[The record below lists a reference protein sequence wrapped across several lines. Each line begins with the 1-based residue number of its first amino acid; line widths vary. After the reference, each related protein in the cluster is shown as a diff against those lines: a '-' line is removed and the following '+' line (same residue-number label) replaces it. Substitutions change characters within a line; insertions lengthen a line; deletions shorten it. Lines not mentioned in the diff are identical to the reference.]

1 MLKLIGISE
10 WYKVDREIKNR
21 GFILS
26 NKYLFLILIFFTSN
40 SFTQENLPIVAVS
53 QFEQTFQNDRRSR
66 PAANPDNYEAMLET
80 QLIKVG
86 RFRVY
91 ERNKLEEVLREQGL
105 QESLSGN
112 NTQIKIDG
120 VDYLVYGAIT
130 DMSSEAKEISTG
142 GFASVRV
149 SNRFGVDIKIVDALS
164 GEIRRAESIV
174 AVIETGSGVA
184 TRSFSNI
191 QADSNGLVEAQ
202 RIVAKRSAALLAESI
217 FPIRV
222 VDIFNDEIYLNYG
235 DSILS
240 VGDRLKVIQE
250 GREIIDQDTGLSLGS
265 RQKVLGEIE
274 IVSADSNL
282 SIAKIIKND
291 AEFTVGAVAKII
303 LETLGSKNKEQRERK
318 GKKIW
323 KN

>member
-1 MLKLIGISE
+1 MK
-10 WYKVDREIKNR
+10 K
-21 GFILS
+21 F
-26 NKYLFLILIFFTSN
+26 LFLIFILFTNNLIS
-40 SFTQENLPIVAVS
+40 QENLPIVAVS
-53 QFEQTFQNDRRSR
+53 QFEQTFQNDRYRR
-66 PAANPDNYEAMLET
+66 PSANVDNYEAMLET

-130 DMSSEAKEISTG
+130 DMSSEAKELSTG
-142 GFASVRV
+142 GFATIKVTS
-149 SNRFGVDIKIVDALS
+149 RFGVDVKIVDALS

-184 TRSFSNI
+184 TKGFTNVEV
-191 QADSNGLVEAQ
+191 DNNGLVEAQ
-202 RIVAKRSAALLAESI
+202 RIVAKRTAALLAESI

-240 VGDRLKVIQE
+240 VGDRLRVIQE

-274 IVSADSNL
+274 IVSADSSL
-282 SIAKIIKND
+282 SIAKIIKED
-291 AEFTVGAVAKII
+291 SEFTVGSVAKMI
-303 LETLGSKNKEQRERK
+303 LEDSSSKNKKQRERK
-318 GKKIW
+318 GRKI
-323 KN
+323 

>member
-1 MLKLIGISE
+1 
-10 WYKVDREIKNR
+10 
-21 GFILS
+21 
-26 NKYLFLILIFFTSN
+26 
-40 SFTQENLPIVAVS
+40 
-53 QFEQTFQNDRRSR
+53 
-66 PAANPDNYEAMLET
+66 MLET

-130 DMSSEAKEISTG
+130 DMSSEAKEFNTS
-142 GFASVRV
+142 GFATIRV
-149 SNRFGVDIKIVDALS
+149 TNRFGVDIKIVDALS

-174 AVIETGSGVA
+174 AVVDTGSGVA
-184 TRSFSNI
+184 TKSFSNI
-191 QADSNGLVEAQ
+191 EANSNGLVEAQ

-240 VGDRLKVIQE
+240 IGDRLRVIQE

-274 IVSADSNL
+274 ITSADSNL
-282 SIAKIIKND
+282 SIAKIIKNS
-291 AEFTVGAVAKII
+291 AEFTVGSVAKMI
-303 LETLGSKNKEQRERK
+303 LDNSGSQNKQQRERK
-318 GKKIW
+318 GRKL
-323 KN
+323 

>member
-1 MLKLIGISE
+1 M
-10 WYKVDREIKNR
+10 KNYI
-21 GFILS
+21 FII
-26 NKYLFLILIFFTSN
+26 LFLFTN
-40 SFTQENLPIVAVS
+40 SLMSQENLPIVAVS
-53 QFEQTFQNDRRSR
+53 QFEQTFQNGRYIRA
-66 PAANPDNYEAMLET
+66 AANPDNYEAMLET

-91 ERNKLEEVLREQGL
+91 ERNKLEQVLREQGL

-130 DMSSEAKEISTG
+130 DMSSEAKEFATG
-142 GFASVRV
+142 GFATIKVT
-149 SNRFGVDIKIVDALS
+149 NRFGVDIKIVDALS

-174 AVIETGSGVA
+174 AIVETGSGVA
-184 TRSFSNI
+184 TKGFSNVEV
-191 QADSNGLVEAQ
+191 DGNGLVEAQ

-222 VDIFNDEIYLNYG
+222 VDIYNDEIYLNYG

-240 VGDRLKVIQE
+240 IGDRLKVIQE

-265 RQKVLGEIE
+265 RQKTLGEIE
-274 IVSADSNL
+274 IVSTEASL
-282 SIAKIIKND
+282 SIGKITKEDND
-291 AEFTVGAVAKII
+291 FTVGSVAKMI
-303 LETLGSKNKEQRERK
+303 LDDPNSKNKKQRERK
-318 GKKIW
+318 GRKI
-323 KN
+323 

>member
-1 MLKLIGISE
+1 MK
-10 WYKVDREIKNR
+10 KH
-21 GFILS
+21 
-26 NKYLFLILIFFTSN
+26 YLFLIFIFFTAPLFSK
-40 SFTQENLPIVAVS
+40 ENLPIVAVS
-53 QFEQTFQNDRRSR
+53 QFEQTFQNDRRRRLAS
-66 PAANPDNYEAMLET
+66 NPDNYEAMLET

-130 DMSSEAKEISTG
+130 DMSSEAKEFNTS
-142 GFASVRV
+142 GFATIRV
-149 SNRFGVDIKIVDALS
+149 TNRFGVDIKIVDALS

-174 AVIETGSGVA
+174 AVVDTGSGVA
-184 TRSFSNI
+184 TKSFSNI
-191 QADSNGLVEAQ
+191 EANSNGLVEAQ

-240 VGDRLKVIQE
+240 IGDRLRVVQE

-274 IVSADSNL
+274 ITSADSNL
-282 SIAKIIKND
+282 SIAKIIKNS
-291 AEFTVGAVAKII
+291 AEFTVGSVAKMI
-303 LETLGSKNKEQRERK
+303 LDNSGSQNKQQRERK
-318 GKKIW
+318 GRKL
-323 KN
+323 

>member
-1 MLKLIGISE
+1 MFKKYQLIFLIILSI
-10 WYKVDREIKNR
+10 D
-21 GFILS
+21 ILS
-26 NKYLFLILIFFTSN
+26 ND
-40 SFTQENLPIVAVS
+40 NLPIVAVS
-53 QFEQTFQNDRRSR
+53 QFEQTFQNDRRTRLAS
-66 PAANPDNYEAMLET
+66 NPDNYEAMLET

-130 DMSSEAKEISTG
+130 DMSSEAKEFKTD
-142 GFASVRV
+142 GFATVRV
-149 SNRFGVDIKIVDALS
+149 TNRFGVDIKIVDTLS

-174 AVIETGSGVA
+174 AVIDSGSGVA
-184 TRSFSNI
+184 TKDFSNLEVGT
-191 QADSNGLVEAQ
+191 NGLVEAQ

-217 FPIRV
+217 FPVRV

-240 VGDRLKVIQE
+240 IGDRLKVIQE
-250 GREIIDQDTGLSLGS
+250 GKEIIDQDTGLSLGS

-274 IVSADSNL
+274 ITSVDSNM
-282 SIAKIIKND
+282 SIAKITKSN
-291 AEFTVGAVAKII
+291 AEFTVGSIAKMII
-303 LETLGSKNKEQRERK
+303 DNSGSINKEQRARK
-318 GKKIW
+318 GKKI
-323 KN
+323 

>member
-1 MLKLIGISE
+1 M
-10 WYKVDREIKNR
+10 
-21 GFILS
+21 
-26 NKYLFLILIFFTSN
+26 
-40 SFTQENLPIVAVS
+40 
-53 QFEQTFQNDRRSR
+53 
-66 PAANPDNYEAMLET
+66 DNYEAMLET

-120 VDYLVYGAIT
+120 VDYLIYGAIT
-130 DMSSEAKEISTG
+130 DMSSEAKELSTG
-142 GFASVRV
+142 GFATIKVTS
-149 SNRFGVDIKIVDALS
+149 RFGVDVKIVDALS

-184 TRSFSNI
+184 TKGFTNVEV
-191 QADSNGLVEAQ
+191 DNNGLVEAQ
-202 RIVAKRSAALLAESI
+202 RIVAKRTAALLAESI

-240 VGDRLKVIQE
+240 VGDRLRVIQE

-265 RQKVLGEIE
+265 RQKILGEIE

-282 SIAKIIKND
+282 SIAKITKED
-291 AEFTVGAVAKII
+291 SEFTVGSVAKMI
-303 LETLGSKNKEQRERK
+303 LEDSSSKNKKQRERK
-318 GKKIW
+318 GRKI
-323 KN
+323 

>member
-1 MLKLIGISE
+1 M
-10 WYKVDREIKNR
+10 YK
-21 GFILS
+21 
-26 NKYLFLILIFFTSN
+26 KYLFLIIVLFTSN
-40 SFTQENLPIVAVS
+40 TFSQENLPIVAVS
-53 QFEQTFQNDRRSR
+53 QFEQTFQNDLRRR

-184 TRSFSNI
+184 TRSFSNV
-191 QADSNGLVEAQ
+191 QADTNGLVEAQ

-235 DSILS
+235 DSILT

-250 GREIIDQDTGLSLGS
+250 GREIIDQDTGLSLGT
-265 RQKVLGEIE
+265 RQRVLGEIE

-303 LETLGSKNKEQRERK
+303 LETLGSKNKQQRERK
-318 GKKIW
+318 GKQIW
-323 KN
+323 EN

>member
-1 MLKLIGISE
+1 MK
-10 WYKVDREIKNR
+10 
-21 GFILS
+21 
-26 NKYLFLILIFFTSN
+26 KYLFLILILFTNNLIS
-40 SFTQENLPIVAVS
+40 QENLPIVAVS
-53 QFEQTFQNDRRSR
+53 QFEQTFQNDRYRR
-66 PAANPDNYEAMLET
+66 PAGNPDNYEAMLET

-130 DMSSEAKEISTG
+130 DMSSEAKELSTG
-142 GFASVRV
+142 GFATIKIT
-149 SNRFGVDIKIVDALS
+149 NRFGVDVKIVDALS

-174 AVIETGSGVA
+174 AIVETGSGVA
-184 TRSFSNI
+184 TKGFTNVE
-191 QADSNGLVEAQ
+191 ADSNGLVEAQ
-202 RIVAKRSAALLAESI
+202 RIVAKRTAALLAESI

-240 VGDRLKVIQE
+240 VGDRLRVIQE

-274 IVSADSNL
+274 IISADSNL
-282 SIAKIIKND
+282 SIAKITKESS
-291 AEFTVGAVAKII
+291 EFTVGSVAKMI
-303 LETLGSKNKEQRERK
+303 LEDSTSNNKKQRERK
-318 GKKIW
+318 GRKI
-323 KN
+323 

>member
-1 MLKLIGISE
+1 MC
-10 WYKVDREIKNR
+10 
-21 GFILS
+21 
-26 NKYLFLILIFFTSN
+26 KYYLLLLIFFSDN
-40 SFTQENLPIVAVS
+40 LFSKENLPIVAVS
-53 QFEQTFQNDRRSR
+53 QFEQTFQNDRSR
-66 PAANPDNYEAMLET
+66 RLASNPDNYEAMLET

-130 DMSSEAKEISTG
+130 DMSSEAKEFNAG
-142 GFASVRV
+142 GFATIRV
-149 SNRFGVDIKIVDALS
+149 TNRFGVDIKIVDALS

-174 AVIETGSGVA
+174 AVIDSGSGVA
-184 TRSFSNI
+184 TKSFSNVEVGT
-191 QADSNGLVEAQ
+191 NGLVEAQ

-274 IVSADSNL
+274 ITSADSNM
-282 SIAKIIKND
+282 SIAKLIKNN
-291 AEFTVGAVAKII
+291 AEFTVGSIARMI
-303 LETLGSKNKEQRERK
+303 LDSSGSKNKQQRERK
-318 GKKIW
+318 GKQIW
-323 KN
+323 NKLYC

>member
-1 MLKLIGISE
+1 MN
-10 WYKVDREIKNR
+10 KN
-21 GFILS
+21 
-26 NKYLFLILIFFTSN
+26 YLFLILIFLTNNVFSE
-40 SFTQENLPIVAVS
+40 ENLPIVAVS
-53 QFEQTFQNDRRSR
+53 QFEQTFQNDSRRR
-66 PAANPDNYEAMLET
+66 PASNPDNYEAMLET

-120 VDYLVYGAIT
+120 VDYLIYGAIT

-174 AVIETGSGVA
+174 AVIDSGSGVA
-184 TRSFSNI
+184 TRNFSNI
-191 QADSNGLVEAQ
+191 QADTNGLVEAQ

-240 VGDRLKVIQE
+240 IGDRLKVIQE

-291 AEFTVGAVAKII
+291 ADFTVGAVAKII
-303 LETLGSKNKEQRERK
+303 LETLGSKNNKQRERK
-318 GKKIW
+318 GKKI
-323 KN
+323 

>member
-1 MLKLIGISE
+1 
-10 WYKVDREIKNR
+10 
-21 GFILS
+21 
-26 NKYLFLILIFFTSN
+26 
-40 SFTQENLPIVAVS
+40 
-53 QFEQTFQNDRRSR
+53 
-66 PAANPDNYEAMLET
+66 MLET

-174 AVIETGSGVA
+174 AVVETGSGVA
-184 TRSFSNI
+184 TKGFSNVEV
-191 QADSNGLVEAQ
+191 DGNGLVEAQ

-222 VDIFNDEIYLNYG
+222 VDIYNDEIYLNYG

-240 VGDRLKVIQE
+240 IGDRLKVIQE

-265 RQKVLGEIE
+265 RQKTLGEIE
-274 IVSADSNL
+274 IVSTDANL
-282 SIAKIIKND
+282 SIAKITKED
-291 AEFTVGAVAKII
+291 GDFTIGSVAKMI
-303 LETLGSKNKEQRERK
+303 LSDPNSRNKKQRERK
-318 GKKIW
+318 GRKI
-323 KN
+323 

>member
-1 MLKLIGISE
+1 MI
-10 WYKVDREIKNR
+10 
-21 GFILS
+21 
-26 NKYLFLILIFFTSN
+26 LFLFTN
-40 SFTQENLPIVAVS
+40 SLMSQENLPIVAVS
-53 QFEQTFQNDRRSR
+53 QFEQTFQNDRYMRA
-66 PAANPDNYEAMLET
+66 AANPDNYEAMLET

-91 ERNKLEEVLREQGL
+91 ERNKLEQVLREQGL

-130 DMSSEAKEISTG
+130 DMSSEAKEFTTG
-142 GFASVRV
+142 GFATIKVT
-149 SNRFGVDIKIVDALS
+149 NRFGVDIKIVDALS

-174 AVIETGSGVA
+174 AVVETGSGVA
-184 TRSFSNI
+184 TKGFSNVEV
-191 QADSNGLVEAQ
+191 DGNGLVEAQ

-222 VDIFNDEIYLNYG
+222 VDIYNDEIYLNYG

-265 RQKVLGEIE
+265 RQKTLGEIE
-274 IVSADSNL
+274 IVSTEANL
-282 SIAKIIKND
+282 SIAKITKED
-291 AEFTVGAVAKII
+291 SDFTIGSVAKMI
-303 LETLGSKNKEQRERK
+303 LNDPNSKNKTQRERK
-318 GKKIW
+318 GRKI
-323 KN
+323 

>member
-1 MLKLIGISE
+1 MRKH
-10 WYKVDREIKNR
+10 
-21 GFILS
+21 
-26 NKYLFLILIFFTSN
+26 YLLLLLIFFSDN
-40 SFTQENLPIVAVS
+40 LYSQENLPIVAVS
-53 QFEQTFQNDRRSR
+53 QFEQTFQNDRRKRLAS
-66 PAANPDNYEAMLET
+66 NPDNYEAMLET

-105 QESLSGN
+105 QESLSNN

-130 DMSSEAKEISTG
+130 DMSSEAKEFNTG
-142 GFASVRV
+142 GFATIRV
-149 SNRFGVDIKIVDALS
+149 TNRFGVDIKIVDALS
-164 GEIRRAESIV
+164 GEITRAESIV
-174 AVIETGSGVA
+174 AVIDSGSGVA
-184 TRSFSNI
+184 TKSFSNVEVGT
-191 QADSNGLVEAQ
+191 NGLVEAQ

-274 IVSADSNL
+274 ITSADSNM
-282 SIAKIIKND
+282 SIAKITKNN
-291 AEFTVGAVAKII
+291 AEFTVGSIARMI
-303 LETLGSKNKEQRERK
+303 LDKSGSNNKQQRARK
-318 GKKIW
+318 GKKI
-323 KN
+323 

>member
-1 MLKLIGISE
+1 M
-10 WYKVDREIKNR
+10 R
-21 GFILS
+21 
-26 NKYLFLILIFFTSN
+26 KYYLLLLIFFSDN
-40 SFTQENLPIVAVS
+40 LFSKENLPIVAVS
-53 QFEQTFQNDRRSR
+53 QFEQTFQNDRSR
-66 PAANPDNYEAMLET
+66 RLASNPDNYEAMLET

-130 DMSSEAKEISTG
+130 DMSSEAKEFNAG
-142 GFASVRV
+142 GFATIRV
-149 SNRFGVDIKIVDALS
+149 TNRFGVDIKIVDALS

-174 AVIETGSGVA
+174 AVIDSGSGVA
-184 TRSFSNI
+184 TKSFSNVEVGT
-191 QADSNGLVEAQ
+191 NGLVEAQ

-274 IVSADSNL
+274 ITSADSNM
-282 SIAKIIKND
+282 SIAKLIKNN
-291 AEFTVGAVAKII
+291 AEFTVGSIARMI
-303 LETLGSKNKEQRERK
+303 LDSSGSKNKQQRERK
-318 GKKIW
+318 GKQIW
-323 KN
+323 NKLYC

>member
-1 MLKLIGISE
+1 MK
-10 WYKVDREIKNR
+10 
-21 GFILS
+21 
-26 NKYLFLILIFFTSN
+26 KYLLLIVLVFTNGLIA
-40 SFTQENLPIVAVS
+40 QENLPIVAVS
-53 QFEQTFQNDRRSR
+53 QFEQTFQNDRYRR

-130 DMSSEAKEISTG
+130 DMSSEAKELSTG
-142 GFASVRV
+142 GFATIKVT
-149 SNRFGVDIKIVDALS
+149 NRFGVDIKIVDALS
-164 GEIRRAESIV
+164 GEIRRAESIA
-174 AVIETGSGVA
+174 AVVETGSGVA
-184 TRSFSNI
+184 TRGFTSVE
-191 QADSNGLVEAQ
+191 ADGNGLVEAQ

-235 DSILS
+235 DSIFT
-240 VGDRLKVIQE
+240 VGDRLRVVQE

-274 IVSADSNL
+274 IVSTDSNL
-282 SIAKIIKND
+282 SIAKITKED
-291 AEFTVGAVAKII
+291 SEFTVGSIAKMI
-303 LETLGSKNKEQRERK
+303 LQDSDSKQKNQRERK
-318 GKKIW
+318 GRKI
-323 KN
+323 

>member
-1 MLKLIGISE
+1 MN
-10 WYKVDREIKNR
+10 KN
-21 GFILS
+21 
-26 NKYLFLILIFFTSN
+26 YLFLILIFLTNNVFS
-40 SFTQENLPIVAVS
+40 EDNLPIVAVS
-53 QFEQTFQNDRRSR
+53 QFEQTFQNDSRRR
-66 PAANPDNYEAMLET
+66 PASNPDNYEAMLET

-120 VDYLVYGAIT
+120 VDYLIYGAIT

-174 AVIETGSGVA
+174 AVIDSGSGVA
-184 TRSFSNI
+184 TRNFSNI
-191 QADSNGLVEAQ
+191 QADTNGLVEAQ

-235 DSILS
+235 DSILT

-291 AEFTVGAVAKII
+291 ADFTVGAVAKII

>member
-1 MLKLIGISE
+1 MK
-10 WYKVDREIKNR
+10 
-21 GFILS
+21 
-26 NKYLFLILIFFTSN
+26 KYLFLIFIFFTTNLVS
-40 SFTQENLPIVAVS
+40 QENLPIVAVS
-53 QFEQTFQNDRRSR
+53 QFEQTFQNDRYRR
-66 PAANPDNYEAMLET
+66 PSANVDNYEAMLET

-120 VDYLVYGAIT
+120 VDYLIYGAIT
-130 DMSSEAKEISTG
+130 DMSSEAKELSTG
-142 GFASVRV
+142 GFATIKVTS
-149 SNRFGVDIKIVDALS
+149 RFGVDVKIVDALS

-184 TRSFSNI
+184 TKGFTNVEV
-191 QADSNGLVEAQ
+191 DNNGLVEAQ
-202 RIVAKRSAALLAESI
+202 RIVAKRTAALLAESI

-240 VGDRLKVIQE
+240 VGDRLRVILE

-265 RQKVLGEIE
+265 RQKILGEIE

-282 SIAKIIKND
+282 SIAKITKED
-291 AEFTVGAVAKII
+291 SEFTVGSVAKMI
-303 LETLGSKNKEQRERK
+303 LEDSSSKNKKQRERK
-318 GKKIW
+318 GRKI
-323 KN
+323 

>member
-1 MLKLIGISE
+1 MK
-10 WYKVDREIKNR
+10 
-21 GFILS
+21 
-26 NKYLFLILIFFTSN
+26 KYLLLIVLVFTNGLIA
-40 SFTQENLPIVAVS
+40 QENLPIVAVS
-53 QFEQTFQNDRRSR
+53 QFEQTFQNDRYRR

-120 VDYLVYGAIT
+120 DDYLVYGAIT
-130 DMSSEAKEISTG
+130 DMSSEAKELSTG
-142 GFASVRV
+142 GFATIKVT
-149 SNRFGVDIKIVDALS
+149 NRFGVDIKIVDALS
-164 GEIRRAESIV
+164 GEIRRAESIA
-174 AVIETGSGVA
+174 AVVETGSGVA
-184 TRSFSNI
+184 TRGFSSVEV
-191 QADSNGLVEAQ
+191 DGNGLVEAQ

-235 DSILS
+235 DSIFT
-240 VGDRLKVIQE
+240 VGDRLRVVQE

-274 IVSADSNL
+274 IVSTDSNL
-282 SIAKIIKND
+282 SIAKITKED
-291 AEFTVGAVAKII
+291 SEFTVGSIAKMI
-303 LETLGSKNKEQRERK
+303 LQDSDSKQKNQRERK
-318 GKKIW
+318 GRKI
-323 KN
+323 

>member
-1 MLKLIGISE
+1 MI
-10 WYKVDREIKNR
+10 
-21 GFILS
+21 
-26 NKYLFLILIFFTSN
+26 LFLFTS
-40 SFTQENLPIVAVS
+40 SLMAQENLPIVAVS
-53 QFEQTFQNDRRSR
+53 QFEQTFQNDRYIRA
-66 PAANPDNYEAMLET
+66 AANPDNYEAMLET

-91 ERNKLEEVLREQGL
+91 ERNKLEQVLREQGL

-130 DMSSEAKEISTG
+130 DMSSEAKELTTG
-142 GFASVRV
+142 GFATIKVT
-149 SNRFGVDIKIVDALS
+149 NRFGVDIKIVDALS

-174 AVIETGSGVA
+174 AVVETGSGVA
-184 TRSFSNI
+184 TKGFSNVEV
-191 QADSNGLVEAQ
+191 DGNGIVEAQ

-222 VDIFNDEIYLNYG
+222 VDIYDDEIYLNYG

-265 RQKVLGEIE
+265 RQKTLGEIE
-274 IVSADSNL
+274 IVSTDSNL
-282 SIAKIIKND
+282 SIAKITKED
-291 AEFTVGAVAKII
+291 GDFTIGSVAKMI
-303 LETLGSKNKEQRERK
+303 LSDPNSRNKKQRERK
-318 GKKIW
+318 GRKI
-323 KN
+323 

>member
-1 MLKLIGISE
+1 MS
-10 WYKVDREIKNR
+10 
-21 GFILS
+21 
-26 NKYLFLILIFFTSN
+26 
-40 SFTQENLPIVAVS
+40 QENLPIVAVS
-53 QFEQTFQNDRRSR
+53 QFEQTFQNDRYIRA
-66 PAANPDNYEAMLET
+66 AANPDNYEAMLET

-91 ERNKLEEVLREQGL
+91 ERNKLEQVLREQGL

-130 DMSSEAKEISTG
+130 DMSSEAKEFTTG
-142 GFASVRV
+142 GFATIKVT
-149 SNRFGVDIKIVDALS
+149 NRFGVDIKIVDALS

-174 AVIETGSGVA
+174 AVVETGSGVA
-184 TRSFSNI
+184 TKGFSNVEV
-191 QADSNGLVEAQ
+191 DGNGLVEAQ

-222 VDIFNDEIYLNYG
+222 VDIYDDEIYLNYG

-265 RQKVLGEIE
+265 RQKTLGEIE
-274 IVSADSNL
+274 IVSTDANL
-282 SIAKIIKND
+282 SIAKITKED
-291 AEFTVGAVAKII
+291 GDFTIGLVAKMI
-303 LETLGSKNKEQRERK
+303 LSDPNSRNKKQRERK
-318 GKKIW
+318 GRKI
-323 KN
+323 

>member
-1 MLKLIGISE
+1 MK
-10 WYKVDREIKNR
+10 
-21 GFILS
+21 
-26 NKYLFLILIFFTSN
+26 KYLFLIFIFFTTNLVS
-40 SFTQENLPIVAVS
+40 QENLPIVAVS
-53 QFEQTFQNDRRSR
+53 QFEQTSQNDRYRR
-66 PAANPDNYEAMLET
+66 PSANVDNYEAMLET

-120 VDYLVYGAIT
+120 VDYLIYGAIT
-130 DMSSEAKEISTG
+130 DMSSEAKELSTG
-142 GFASVRV
+142 GFATIKVTS
-149 SNRFGVDIKIVDALS
+149 RFGVDVKIVDALS

-184 TRSFSNI
+184 TKGFTNVEV
-191 QADSNGLVEAQ
+191 DNNGLVEAQ
-202 RIVAKRSAALLAESI
+202 RIVAKRTAALLAESI

-240 VGDRLKVIQE
+240 VGDRLRVIQE

-265 RQKVLGEIE
+265 RQKILGEIE

-282 SIAKIIKND
+282 SIAKITKED
-291 AEFTVGAVAKII
+291 SEFTVGSVAKMI
-303 LETLGSKNKEQRERK
+303 LEDSSSKNKKQRERK
-318 GKKIW
+318 GRKI
-323 KN
+323 

>member
-1 MLKLIGISE
+1 MK
-10 WYKVDREIKNR
+10 
-21 GFILS
+21 
-26 NKYLFLILIFFTSN
+26 KYLLLIVLVFTNGLIA
-40 SFTQENLPIVAVS
+40 QENLPIVAVS
-53 QFEQTFQNDRRSR
+53 QFEQTFQNDRYRR

-130 DMSSEAKEISTG
+130 DMSSEAKEVSTG
-142 GFASVRV
+142 GFASIKVT
-149 SNRFGVDIKIVDALS
+149 NRFGVDIKIVDALS
-164 GEIRRAESIV
+164 GEIRRAESIA
-174 AVIETGSGVA
+174 AVVETGSGVA
-184 TRSFSNI
+184 TRGFSSVEV
-191 QADSNGLVEAQ
+191 DGNGLVEAQ

-235 DSILS
+235 DSIFT
-240 VGDRLKVIQE
+240 VGDRLRVVQE

-274 IVSADSNL
+274 IISTDSNL
-282 SIAKIIKND
+282 SIAKITKED
-291 AEFTVGAVAKII
+291 SEFTVGSIAKMI
-303 LETLGSKNKEQRERK
+303 LQDSDSKQKNQRERK
-318 GKKIW
+318 GRKI
-323 KN
+323 

>member
-1 MLKLIGISE
+1 MK
-10 WYKVDREIKNR
+10 
-21 GFILS
+21 
-26 NKYLFLILIFFTSN
+26 KYLLLIVLVFTNGLIA
-40 SFTQENLPIVAVS
+40 QENLPIVAVS
-53 QFEQTFQNDRRSR
+53 QFEQTFQNDRYRR

-130 DMSSEAKEISTG
+130 DMSSEAKEVSTG
-142 GFASVRV
+142 GFASIKVT
-149 SNRFGVDIKIVDALS
+149 NRFGVDIKIVDALS
-164 GEIRRAESIV
+164 GEIRRAESIA
-174 AVIETGSGVA
+174 AVVETGSGVA
-184 TRSFSNI
+184 TRGFTSVE
-191 QADSNGLVEAQ
+191 ADGNGLVEAQ

-235 DSILS
+235 DSIFT
-240 VGDRLKVIQE
+240 VGDRLRVVQE

-274 IVSADSNL
+274 IVSTDSNL
-282 SIAKIIKND
+282 SIAKITKED
-291 AEFTVGAVAKII
+291 SEFTVGSIAKMI
-303 LETLGSKNKEQRERK
+303 LQDSDSKQKNQRERK
-318 GKKIW
+318 GRKI
-323 KN
+323 

>member
-1 MLKLIGISE
+1 M
-10 WYKVDREIKNR
+10 KNYI
-21 GFILS
+21 FMI
-26 NKYLFLILIFFTSN
+26 LFLFTS
-40 SFTQENLPIVAVS
+40 SLIAQENLPIVAVS
-53 QFEQTFQNDRRSR
+53 QFEQTFQNDRYIRA
-66 PAANPDNYEAMLET
+66 AANPDNYEAMLET

-91 ERNKLEEVLREQGL
+91 ERNKLEQVLREQGL

-130 DMSSEAKEISTG
+130 DMSSEAKEFTTG
-142 GFASVRV
+142 GFATIKVT
-149 SNRFGVDIKIVDALS
+149 NRFGVDIKIVDALS

-174 AVIETGSGVA
+174 AVVETGSGVA
-184 TRSFSNI
+184 TKGFSNVEV
-191 QADSNGLVEAQ
+191 DGNGIVEAQ

-222 VDIFNDEIYLNYG
+222 VDIYDDEIYLNYG

-265 RQKVLGEIE
+265 RQKTLGEIE
-274 IVSADSNL
+274 IVSTDANL
-282 SIAKIIKND
+282 SIAKITKED
-291 AEFTVGAVAKII
+291 GDFTIGSVAKMI
-303 LETLGSKNKEQRERK
+303 LSDPNSRNKKQRERK
-318 GKKIW
+318 GRKI
-323 KN
+323 

>member
-1 MLKLIGISE
+1 MK
-10 WYKVDREIKNR
+10 
-21 GFILS
+21 
-26 NKYLFLILIFFTSN
+26 KYLFLIFFLFTNNLIS
-40 SFTQENLPIVAVS
+40 QENLPIVAVS
-53 QFEQTFQNDRRSR
+53 QFEQTFQNDRYRR
-66 PAANPDNYEAMLET
+66 PSANVDNYEAMLET

-130 DMSSEAKEISTG
+130 DMSSEAKELSTG
-142 GFASVRV
+142 GFATIKVT
-149 SNRFGVDIKIVDALS
+149 NRFGVDVKIVDALS

-184 TRSFSNI
+184 TKGFTNVEV
-191 QADSNGLVEAQ
+191 DNNGLVEAQ
-202 RIVAKRSAALLAESI
+202 RIVAKRTAALLAESI

-240 VGDRLKVIQE
+240 VGDRLRVIQE

-282 SIAKIIKND
+282 SIAKITKED
-291 AEFTVGAVAKII
+291 SEFTVGSVAKMI
-303 LETLGSKNKEQRERK
+303 LEDSSSKNKKQRERK
-318 GKKIW
+318 GRKI
-323 KN
+323 

>member
-1 MLKLIGISE
+1 MRR
-10 WYKVDREIKNR
+10 Y
-21 GFILS
+21 
-26 NKYLFLILIFFTSN
+26 YLLLLIFFSD
-40 SFTQENLPIVAVS
+40 SLFSKENLPIVAVS
-53 QFEQTFQNDRRSR
+53 QFEQTFQNDRRRRLAS
-66 PAANPDNYEAMLET
+66 NPDNYEAMLET

-130 DMSSEAKEISTG
+130 DMSSEAKEFNTG
-142 GFASVRV
+142 GFATIRV
-149 SNRFGVDIKIVDALS
+149 TNRFGVDIKIVDALS

-174 AVIETGSGVA
+174 AVIDSGSGVA
-184 TRSFSNI
+184 TKSFSNVEVGT
-191 QADSNGLVEAQ
+191 NGLVEAQ

-274 IVSADSNL
+274 ITSADSNM
-282 SIAKIIKND
+282 SIAKIIKNN
-291 AEFTVGAVAKII
+291 AEFTVGSIARMI
-303 LETLGSKNKEQRERK
+303 LDSSGSKNKQQRERK
-318 GKKIW
+318 GKQIW
-323 KN
+323 NKLYY

>member
-1 MLKLIGISE
+1 MK
-10 WYKVDREIKNR
+10 
-21 GFILS
+21 
-26 NKYLFLILIFFTSN
+26 KYLFLIFIFFTTNLVS
-40 SFTQENLPIVAVS
+40 QENLPIVAVS
-53 QFEQTFQNDRRSR
+53 QFEQTFQNDRNRR
-66 PAANPDNYEAMLET
+66 PSANVDNYEAMLET

-120 VDYLVYGAIT
+120 VDYLIYGAIT
-130 DMSSEAKEISTG
+130 DMSSEAKELSTG
-142 GFASVRV
+142 GFATIKVTS
-149 SNRFGVDIKIVDALS
+149 RFGVDVKIVDALS

-184 TRSFSNI
+184 TKGFTNVEV
-191 QADSNGLVEAQ
+191 DNNGLVEAQ
-202 RIVAKRSAALLAESI
+202 RIVAKRTAALLAESI

-240 VGDRLKVIQE
+240 VGDRLRVIQE

-265 RQKVLGEIE
+265 RQKILGEIE

-282 SIAKIIKND
+282 SIAKITKED
-291 AEFTVGAVAKII
+291 SEFTVGSVAKMI
-303 LETLGSKNKEQRERK
+303 LEDSSSKNKKQRERK
-318 GKKIW
+318 GRKI
-323 KN
+323 

>member
-1 MLKLIGISE
+1 MC
-10 WYKVDREIKNR
+10 
-21 GFILS
+21 
-26 NKYLFLILIFFTSN
+26 KYYLLILIFFSD
-40 SFTQENLPIVAVS
+40 SLFSKENLPIVAVS
-53 QFEQTFQNDRRSR
+53 QFEQTFQNDRRRRLAS
-66 PAANPDNYEAMLET
+66 NPDNYEAMLET

-130 DMSSEAKEISTG
+130 DMSSEAKEFNTG
-142 GFASVRV
+142 GFATIRV
-149 SNRFGVDIKIVDALS
+149 TNRFGVDIKIVDALS

-174 AVIETGSGVA
+174 AVIDSGSGVA
-184 TRSFSNI
+184 TKSFSNVEVGT
-191 QADSNGLVEAQ
+191 NGLVEAQ

-274 IVSADSNL
+274 ITSADSNM
-282 SIAKIIKND
+282 SIAKIIKNN
-291 AEFTVGAVAKII
+291 AEFTVGSIARMI
-303 LETLGSKNKEQRERK
+303 LDSSGSKNKQQRERK
-318 GKKIW
+318 GKQI
-323 KN
+323 

>member
-1 MLKLIGISE
+1 M
-10 WYKVDREIKNR
+10 KNYI
-21 GFILS
+21 FMI
-26 NKYLFLILIFFTSN
+26 LFLFTN
-40 SFTQENLPIVAVS
+40 SLMSQENLPIVAVS
-53 QFEQTFQNDRRSR
+53 QFEQTFQNDRYMRA
-66 PAANPDNYEAMLET
+66 AANPDNYEAMLET

-91 ERNKLEEVLREQGL
+91 ERNKLEQVLREQGL

-130 DMSSEAKEISTG
+130 DMSSEAKEFTTG
-142 GFASVRV
+142 GFATIKVT
-149 SNRFGVDIKIVDALS
+149 NRFGVDIKIVDALS

-174 AVIETGSGVA
+174 AVVETGSGVA
-184 TRSFSNI
+184 TKGFSNVEV
-191 QADSNGLVEAQ
+191 DGNGLVEAQ

-222 VDIFNDEIYLNYG
+222 VDIYNDEIYLNYG

-265 RQKVLGEIE
+265 RQKTLGEIE
-274 IVSADSNL
+274 IISTEANL
-282 SIAKIIKND
+282 SIAKITKED
-291 AEFTVGAVAKII
+291 SDFTIGSVAKMI
-303 LETLGSKNKEQRERK
+303 LNDPNSKNKTQRERK
-318 GKKIW
+318 GRKI
-323 KN
+323 

>member
-1 MLKLIGISE
+1 M
-10 WYKVDREIKNR
+10 YK
-21 GFILS
+21 
-26 NKYLFLILIFFTSN
+26 KYLFLALVLFTNN

-53 QFEQTFQNDRRSR
+53 QFEQTFQNDRRRR

-120 VDYLVYGAIT
+120 VDYLIYGAIT
-130 DMSSEAKEISTG
+130 DMSSEAKEVSTG

-184 TRSFSNI
+184 TKSFSNI
-191 QADSNGLVEAQ
+191 QADTNGLVEAQ

-240 VGDRLKVIQE
+240 VGDRLRVIQE

-303 LETLGSKNKEQRERK
+303 LETLGSKNKQQRERK

>member
-1 MLKLIGISE
+1 
-10 WYKVDREIKNR
+10 
-21 GFILS
+21 
-26 NKYLFLILIFFTSN
+26 
-40 SFTQENLPIVAVS
+40 
-53 QFEQTFQNDRRSR
+53 
-66 PAANPDNYEAMLET
+66 MLET

-130 DMSSEAKEISTG
+130 DMSSEAKELSTG
-142 GFASVRV
+142 GFATIKVT
-149 SNRFGVDIKIVDALS
+149 NRFGVDVKIVDALS

-184 TRSFSNI
+184 TKGFTNVEV
-191 QADSNGLVEAQ
+191 DNNGLVEAQ
-202 RIVAKRSAALLAESI
+202 RIVAKRTAALLAESI

-240 VGDRLKVIQE
+240 VGDRLRVIQE

-282 SIAKIIKND
+282 SIAKITKED
-291 AEFTVGAVAKII
+291 SEFTVGSVAKMI
-303 LETLGSKNKEQRERK
+303 LEDSSSKNKKQRERK
-318 GKKIW
+318 GRKI
-323 KN
+323 

>member
-1 MLKLIGISE
+1 M
-10 WYKVDREIKNR
+10 KNYI
-21 GFILS
+21 FII
-26 NKYLFLILIFFTSN
+26 LFLFAN
-40 SFTQENLPIVAVS
+40 SLMSQENLPIVAVS
-53 QFEQTFQNDRRSR
+53 QFEQTFQNDRYIRA
-66 PAANPDNYEAMLET
+66 AANPDNYEAMLET

-91 ERNKLEEVLREQGL
+91 ERNKLEQVLREQGL

-130 DMSSEAKEISTG
+130 DMSSEAKEFTTG
-142 GFASVRV
+142 GFATIKVT
-149 SNRFGVDIKIVDALS
+149 NRFGVDIKIVDALS

-174 AVIETGSGVA
+174 AVVETGSGVA
-184 TRSFSNI
+184 TKGFSNVEV
-191 QADSNGLVEAQ
+191 DGNGLVEAQ

-222 VDIFNDEIYLNYG
+222 VDIYNDEIYLNYG

-265 RQKVLGEIE
+265 RQKTLGEIE
-274 IVSADSNL
+274 IVSTEANL
-282 SIAKIIKND
+282 SIAKITKED
-291 AEFTVGAVAKII
+291 SDFTIGSVAKMI
-303 LETLGSKNKEQRERK
+303 LNDPNSKNKTQRERK
-318 GKKIW
+318 GRKI
-323 KN
+323 

>member
-1 MLKLIGISE
+1 MK
-10 WYKVDREIKNR
+10 
-21 GFILS
+21 
-26 NKYLFLILIFFTSN
+26 KYLFLIFIFFTTNLVS
-40 SFTQENLPIVAVS
+40 QENLPIVAVS
-53 QFEQTFQNDRRSR
+53 QFEQTFQNDRYRR
-66 PAANPDNYEAMLET
+66 PSANVDNYEGMLET

-120 VDYLVYGAIT
+120 VDYLIYGAIT
-130 DMSSEAKEISTG
+130 DMSSEAKELSTG
-142 GFASVRV
+142 GFATIKVTS
-149 SNRFGVDIKIVDALS
+149 RFGVDVKIVDALS

-184 TRSFSNI
+184 TKGFTNVEV
-191 QADSNGLVEAQ
+191 DNNGLVEAQ
-202 RIVAKRSAALLAESI
+202 RIVAKRTAALLAESI

-240 VGDRLKVIQE
+240 VGDRLRVIQE

-265 RQKVLGEIE
+265 RQKILGEIE

-282 SIAKIIKND
+282 SIAKITKED
-291 AEFTVGAVAKII
+291 SEFTVGSVAKMI
-303 LETLGSKNKEQRERK
+303 LEDSSSKNKKQRERK
-318 GKKIW
+318 GRKI
-323 KN
+323 

>member
-1 MLKLIGISE
+1 M
-10 WYKVDREIKNR
+10 R
-21 GFILS
+21 
-26 NKYLFLILIFFTSN
+26 KYYLLLLIFFSD
-40 SFTQENLPIVAVS
+40 SLFSKENLPIVAVS
-53 QFEQTFQNDRRSR
+53 QFEQTFQNDRRRRLAS
-66 PAANPDNYEAMLET
+66 NPDNYEAMLET

-130 DMSSEAKEISTG
+130 DMSSEAKEFNTG
-142 GFASVRV
+142 GFATIRV
-149 SNRFGVDIKIVDALS
+149 TNRFGVDIKIVDALS

-174 AVIETGSGVA
+174 AVIDSGSGVA
-184 TRSFSNI
+184 TKSFSNVEVGT
-191 QADSNGLVEAQ
+191 NGLVEAQ

-274 IVSADSNL
+274 ITSADSNM
-282 SIAKIIKND
+282 SIAKIIKNN
-291 AEFTVGAVAKII
+291 AEFTVGSIARMI
-303 LETLGSKNKEQRERK
+303 LDSSGSKNKQQRERK
-318 GKKIW
+318 GKQI
-323 KN
+323 

>member
-1 MLKLIGISE
+1 MKNYILII
-10 WYKVDREIKNR
+10 
-21 GFILS
+21 
-26 NKYLFLILIFFTSN
+26 LFLFTN
-40 SFTQENLPIVAVS
+40 SLMSQENLPIVAVS
-53 QFEQTFQNDRRSR
+53 QFEQTFQNDRYRR
-66 PAANPDNYEAMLET
+66 AAANPDNYEAMLET

-91 ERNKLEEVLREQGL
+91 ERNKLEQVLREQGL

-130 DMSSEAKEISTG
+130 DMSSEAKEFTSG
-142 GFASVRV
+142 GFATIKVT
-149 SNRFGVDIKIVDALS
+149 NRFGVDIKIVDALS

-174 AVIETGSGVA
+174 AVVETGSGVA
-184 TRSFSNI
+184 TKGFSNVEV
-191 QADSNGLVEAQ
+191 DGNGLVEAQ

-222 VDIFNDEIYLNYG
+222 VDIYDDEIYLNYG

-240 VGDRLKVIQE
+240 IGDRLKVIQE

-265 RQKVLGEIE
+265 RQKTLGEIE
-274 IVSADSNL
+274 IVSTEASL
-282 SIAKIIKND
+282 SIGKITKEDND
-291 AEFTVGAVAKII
+291 FTVGSVAKMI
-303 LETLGSKNKEQRERK
+303 LDDPNSKNKKQRERK
-318 GKKIW
+318 GRKI
-323 KN
+323 

>member
-1 MLKLIGISE
+1 M
-10 WYKVDREIKNR
+10 KNYI
-21 GFILS
+21 FMI
-26 NKYLFLILIFFTSN
+26 LFLFTS
-40 SFTQENLPIVAVS
+40 SLMAQEKLPIVAVS
-53 QFEQTFQNDRRSR
+53 QFEQTFQNDRYIRA
-66 PAANPDNYEAMLET
+66 AANPDNYEAMLET

-91 ERNKLEEVLREQGL
+91 ERNKLEQVLREQGL

-130 DMSSEAKEISTG
+130 DMSSEAKELTTG
-142 GFASVRV
+142 GFATIKVT
-149 SNRFGVDIKIVDALS
+149 NRFGVDIKIVDALS

-174 AVIETGSGVA
+174 AVVETGSGVA
-184 TRSFSNI
+184 TKGLSNVEV
-191 QADSNGLVEAQ
+191 DGNGIVEAQ

-222 VDIFNDEIYLNYG
+222 VDIYDDEIYLNYG

-265 RQKVLGEIE
+265 RQKTLGEIE
-274 IVSADSNL
+274 IVSTDSNL
-282 SIAKIIKND
+282 SIAKITKED
-291 AEFTVGAVAKII
+291 GDFTIGSVAKMI
-303 LETLGSKNKEQRERK
+303 LSDPNSRNKKQRERK
-318 GKKIW
+318 GRKI
-323 KN
+323 